1 MVKKTMKN
9 PKISIVTAVY
19 NNINTIASSI
29 DSTLSQTYKNIELVV
44 IDGGS
49 TDGTLEL
56 LKGYGKKI
64 HTLISEPDKGIYDA
78 LNKGVK
84 HATGDIVGF
93 MHSDDLFQ
101 DKNSLKRVAKAFQK
115 NKVDSVYGDLV
126 YVNKED
132 TSLKW
137 L

>member
-1 MVKKTMKN
+1 M
-9 PKISIVTAVY
+9 
-19 NNINTIASSI
+19 
-29 DSTLSQTYKNIELVV
+29 